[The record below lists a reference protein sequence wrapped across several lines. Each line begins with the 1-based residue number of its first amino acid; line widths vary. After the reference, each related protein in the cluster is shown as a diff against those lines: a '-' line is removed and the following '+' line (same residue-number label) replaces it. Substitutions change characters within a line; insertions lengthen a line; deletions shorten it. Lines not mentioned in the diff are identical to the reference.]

1 MAAVDDPANQE
12 HEAGHLH
19 PAWRRHTRG
28 ERRWPATL
36 AVLAAVTLQVSL
48 PARLTMPPRY
58 ALPVI
63 EVLLVVGLSLAN
75 PDRIDK
81 RDNRLRL
88 VGIGIIALLS
98 LANMGAGVR
107 LVSAL
112 VEGHGPAESAAQLLV
127 NGGSVYITNVIAFG
141 LWYWELD
148 RGGPAARAH
157 GLREH
162 PDFLFPQMA
171 SPDLA
176 PHNWE
181 PFFLDYFYL
190 SFTNATAFSP
200 TDVLPLSRWAKAA
213 MALQSAVALV
223 IVALVIARAINILG
237 S

>member
-1 MAAVDDPANQE
+1 MAGVDESAASPQHGAR
-12 HEAGHLH
+12 H
-19 PAWRRHTRG
+19 PAWRRQTQG
-28 ERRWPATL
+28 ERRWPASL
-36 AVLAAVTLQVSL
+36 AVLAAVALQLAL

-58 ALPVI
+58 VLPAI
-63 EVLLVVGLSLAN
+63 EIVLVVGLSLAD
-75 PDRIDK
+75 PDRIDT

-88 VGIGIIALLS
+88 MGIVIIAVLS

-112 VEGHGPAESAAQLLV
+112 VQGHGPAESAARLLV
-127 NGGSVYITNVIAFG
+127 NGGSVYVTNVIAFG

-148 RGGPAARAH
+148 RGGPAARAY
-157 GLREH
+157 GLRPY

-171 SPDLA
+171 SPEVSPPD
-176 PHNWE
+176 WE
-181 PFFLDYFYL
+181 PFFVDYLYL

-200 TDVLPLSRWAKAA
+200 TDVMPLTRWAKAT

-223 IVALVIARAINILG
+223 VVVLVIARAINILG